1 MMGRETAPIN
11 RAPRHGK
18 PVSPIAA
25 TKLLEQSTTLPEIFD
40 VVKEVV
46 RRHLKVERSG
56 LMLGLSNLGGGT
68 GHLVGG
74 FFQVAGNMI
83 VMNSMPLAR
92 IRETNPP
99 LYKPYVFHILLHEYI
114 HSIGYLDEAS
124 TRPLVLQLSET
135 AFGKDH
141 MVSELARGWHK
152 YMPNLVY
159 PVVGWQPEG
168 GFSVEV
174 VRGFDPGATSYIQ

>member
-1 MMGRETAPIN
+1 M
-11 RAPRHGK
+11 PRGLAS
-18 PVSPIAA
+18 V
-25 TKLLEQSTTLPEIFD
+25 LLDQANTMPEIFE

-46 RRHLKVERSG
+46 RRHLKKERSG

-68 GHLVGG
+68 GYLVGG

-83 VMNSMPLAR
+83 VMNRLPLAR
-92 IRETNPP
+92 IQETDPR
-99 LYKPYVFHILLHEYI
+99 LYKPYIFHILLHEYI

-124 TRPLVLQLSET
+124 TRPLVHDISRSE
-135 AFGKDH
+135 FGEEHVVTD
-141 MVSELARGWHK
+141 LARGWQK

-159 PVVGWQPEG
+159 PVVGWEPEG

-174 VRGFDPGATSYIQ
+174 VRGFDPDSTSYIQ